1 MATTVTRVAN
11 NAWSDL
17 GTGSRQI
24 QALDFDVYL
33 SVGASAPSTSTA
45 GFLLNSGNEC
55 PIVTLTT
62 TGHIYARAV
71 STAANIVDAPTT

>member
-17 GTGSRQI
+17 GTGNRQI
-24 QALDFDVYL
+24 QALDFDVYIAL
-33 SVGASAPSTSTA
+33 GASAPAASAIGFVLNA
-45 GFLLNSGNEC
+45 GDEC
-55 PIVTLTT
+55 PIMTLTT

>member
-1 MATTVTRVAN
+1 MATTITRVAN

-33 SVGASAPSTSTA
+33 SVGASAPSASTA
-45 GFLLNSGNEC
+45 GFLLSSGNEC
-55 PIVTLTT
+55 PIVALTT